1 MNETNNNIGWFIMYF
16 MWAYCE
22 NMSESNHVLH
32 DLPKVAPE
40 RFFLLNLNI
49 FLSTLNQ
56 KLKNEMFCRFYVK

>member
-40 RFFLLNLNI
+40 RYFFAKSKYFFEYTESKAKKWDVL
-49 FLSTLNQ
+49 
-56 KLKNEMFCRFYVK
+56 